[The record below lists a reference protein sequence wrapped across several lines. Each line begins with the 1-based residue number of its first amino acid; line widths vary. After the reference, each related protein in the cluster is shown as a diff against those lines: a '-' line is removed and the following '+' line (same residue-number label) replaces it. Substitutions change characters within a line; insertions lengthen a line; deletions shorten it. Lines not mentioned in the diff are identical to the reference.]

1 MGRRE
6 GKAAGSGRSFD
17 GVGRIGYHAGM
28 EGKETANVFAVLA
41 LVAAPA
47 VLTNAMSVL
56 ALGSSN
62 RVARVQDRL
71 REMLRELGKS
81 VPGSPEHESWLRQLG
96 RLRKR
101 ARLLLNAMKGF
112 FVALGSFAAT
122 TVLAIVGSG
131 LDALD
136 LQSSARGC
144 AMAALGIGLFGVGN
158 LLLGCLLVV
167 RDTRLAVDNLEDEL
181 EAKGVPER
189 R

>member
-1 MGRRE
+1 
-6 GKAAGSGRSFD
+6 
-17 GVGRIGYHAGM
+17 M

-71 REMLRELGKS
+71 REMLKELEKADAADREG
-81 VPGSPEHESWLRQLG
+81 WMRQLE

-122 TVLAIVGSG
+122 TVMAIVGSG
-131 LDALD
+131 FDALD
-136 LQSSARGC
+136 YQASARAC
-144 AMAALGIGLFGVGN
+144 AFTALGIGLFGVGN
-158 LLLGCLLVV
+158 LLLACLWVV
-167 RDTRLAVDNLEDEL
+167 RDTRLAVDNLEDEMNM
-181 EAKGVPER
+181 KGIPDR